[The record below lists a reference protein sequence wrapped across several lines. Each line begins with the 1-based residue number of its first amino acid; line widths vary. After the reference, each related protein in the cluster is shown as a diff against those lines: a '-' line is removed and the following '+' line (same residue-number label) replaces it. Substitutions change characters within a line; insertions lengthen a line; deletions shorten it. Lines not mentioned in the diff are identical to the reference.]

1 MPYLQKMLADKA
13 VIDLK
18 RFAADAKK
26 RIAAAVS
33 SLAQQGS
40 GMTAT
45 VAIDDLRL
53 VGIAYD
59 DKTLRVIA
67 NAAGTASVAI
77 TKLEM
82 Q

>member
-26 RIAAAVS
+26 RVAAAVS